1 MATVI
6 ESGIGSI
13 NFGRQSAKGSPATA
27 ATTTVGYDQPKWAG
41 GHLSPNKK
49 LGNAEFIDG
58 QRFGSPSTY
67 TDSVGGEV
75 GSLSLQL
82 QPENAGFYAA
92 SILGVDTVTGSAD
105 PYTHT
110 ISSNGGTSGS
120 WLSVWQKVG
129 STVGPERQLYSD
141 AKIAKFALSSSFGD
155 KVLKGD
161 LDIQAL
167 TAAKTFATDAAK
179 TQNSSDPYFHTEA
192 TGSFSIDSTV
202 VNEITD
208 SVLEIDTSMKPF
220 YGDDVAPAQLI
231 EGKGLITRSMKS
243 IVTSDTL
250 GLFRKAVYNTA
261 SPSAG
266 TGPSASVFYAAM
278 TQTYTRSA
286 TRTLT
291 ITTPRV
297 AIDPSTM
304 DVSPRPEGGEIELTL
319 GGTALK
325 DGATA
330 ALTVVALSADA
341 TTYA

>member
-6 ESGIGSI
+6 ESGIGTI
-13 NFGRQSAKGSPATA
+13 NYGRQSAKGSIATA

-41 GHLSPNKK
+41 GNLTPNKK

-58 QRFGSPSTY
+58 SRFGSPSTY

-82 QPENAGFYAA
+82 QPENAGLYSAA
-92 SILGVDTVTGSAD
+92 ILGVDTVTGASD

-110 ISSNGGTSGS
+110 ITSAGTSGH
-120 WLSVWQKVG
+120 WGTWWQKVG
-129 STVGPERQLYSD
+129 SAVGPERQLFMDS
-141 AKIAKFALSSSFGD
+141 KIAKLALSSTFSD
-155 KVLKGD
+155 KVLKAD

-167 TAAKTFATDAAK
+167 TAATTFSTDAAK
-179 TQNSSDPYFHTEA
+179 TQNTSDPYFHTEA
-192 TGSFSIDSTV
+192 TGSFSVDSLV
-202 VNEITD
+202 INEVTE
-208 SVLEIDTSMKPF
+208 SMLEVDTQMKPF
-220 YGDDVAPAQLI
+220 YGDSIAPAQLI
-231 EGKGLITRSMKS
+231 EGKGLITKSVKS
-243 IVTSDTL
+243 IVTDDTL
-250 GLFRKAVYNTA
+250 GKFRKAVYNAAAPTSGTA
-261 SPSAG
+261 VNA
-266 TGPSASVFYAAM
+266 AVFYAAI
-278 TQTYTRSA
+278 TETYTRSA

-297 AIDPSTM
+297 AIDPATM

-325 DGATA
+325 NGATA
-330 ALTVVALSADA
+330 ALTIVALSADA